1 MRVALVIRSTY
12 AENKVVPARNAFDD
26 TGLLVQTRLSNLDDG
41 FEVVALPADRNLPET
56 LDRLFDEYGGKLEVL
71 VLHFAGYL
79 AVKSDRGLAL
89 LLDGSRLRAFPV
101 SRLRTTIANVAQHA
115 LAIMDVVA
123 VAEGLV
129 DANGVASS
137 LGAALNEST
146 PRVSAISSVALPD
159 HIEPS
164 RRGCSRLTD
173 LWLLSFE
180 AQVRCARG
188 AAVSSESVVRGVCS
202 EPLGFA
208 NLPSFDHRPSEP
220 DFMLVPGTLG
230 DELDP
235 THAYNRNTLPSV
247 VAGPSAPEVDSNST
261 ESTRADGDRQTLT
274 SPDDMQVDSQPAT
287 QVNDD
292 ELLHD
297 DDLASLPPPGSRRPS
312 VARAAAAPSSAPI
325 SSRIDS
331 APRSSQPAFE
341 DPIDRAIDWADRL
354 AYRGDAQAAAAE
366 YERLIDDLKLQAE
379 PRLHTLY
386 ASLGAQYRK
395 LGDIERA
402 LVAFEETL
410 ALDARNEVAHN
421 AACELHRECRDWES
435 LSQTVRRRLHTA
447 TDERE
452 ITDLL
457 DALADIWLNQANDP
471 RRAIAVIEERLAVT
485 PNDIP
490 TLERLLEAYDR
501 DGDSL
506 ARIAQR
512 EKLASVLD
520 ALPAQKSLILIESAH
535 IALHQLDN
543 IESAQSFVDRAV
555 ESDPKSIEAF
565 ELGIDIL
572 NRQERWPEVLQK
584 CLSVLSDSSDSD
596 RHYPA
601 ATRLLDLFEARGL
614 SLEVSKAVLDRLQAA
629 VEDDE
634 ELKQRVD
641 KVLAAREAYA
651 KTSATLR
658 SSLAIDPCDW
668 ASLRAL
674 SDLAARQQD
683 TDLAAMASAVLIG
696 LQYASP
702 EDESRAAELVT
713 NKLADTRRTL
723 SESDYTEQLLVRDV
737 DLSLLKALSR
747 VQVAIG
753 PSAATEVE
761 DAGLPHDSSSPDSNM
776 QTSVL
781 ALTWAASFVG
791 VDLPELVA
799 LPEHSKLLE
808 LTIGAHPRLLHGLDL
823 AGHLPSSQ
831 LAFLAACQFALLRD
845 EFRWRAAHLTQDHL
859 ASTIG
864 LCVRFAH
871 EGSELLNSIDDSRRD
886 IAQRL
891 FANNDGKDSL
901 TELIAQQFRYY
912 DPETSVCDELARRCL
927 RAADRSRLRIGLLA
941 CANPVMAFEVARKY
955 PLLSPL
961 SVEEQLDEIARFAT
975 SRDHLNLRRSLGV
988 NVGVRALAR
997 SS

>member
-1 MRVALVIRSTY
+1 MRVALIIRSTY
-12 AENKVVPARNAFDD
+12 AENNVVPARNAFDD
-26 TGLLVQTRLSNLDDG
+26 TGSLVEARLSNLDGG
-41 FEVVALPADRNLPET
+41 FKVVALPADRDLPET
-56 LDRLFDEYGGKLEVL
+56 LDRLFEGYGGKLEVL
-71 VLHFAGYL
+71 VLHFSGYL

-101 SRLRTTIANVAQHA
+101 SRLRTAIANVAEHA

-123 VAEGLV
+123 VAEGAV
-129 DANGVASS
+129 DAHGVASS

-146 PRVSAISSVALPD
+146 PRISAISSVALPD
-159 HIEPS
+159 HTEPS
-164 RRGCSRLTD
+164 RRGCFRLTD

-180 AQVRCARG
+180 AQERCVRG
-188 AAVSSESVVRGVCS
+188 AAVSSESVVRGLCG

-208 NLPSFDHRPSEP
+208 NLPSFDYRPSDQ
-220 DFMLVPGTLG
+220 DFMLIPGTLG
-230 DELDP
+230 DELDS
-235 THAYNRNTLPSV
+235 TRAYNRNTLPSV
-247 VAGPSAPEVDSNST
+247 VAGPPEPEVDSNAT
-261 ESTRADGDRQTLT
+261 ESTRGDGDRRTLT
-274 SPDDMQVDSQPAT
+274 SPDDMQVDSEPAT

-297 DDLASLPPPGSRRPS
+297 EDLASLPPPGSRRPGME
-312 VARAAAAPSSAPI
+312 RAAAAPSCAPI
-325 SSRIDS
+325 SVKIDS

-341 DPIDRAIDWADRL
+341 NPVDRAIDWADRL

-395 LGDIERA
+395 MGDIKKA
-402 LVAFEETL
+402 LAAFEETL
-410 ALDARNEVAHN
+410 ALDARNDVAHN
-421 AACELHRECRDWES
+421 AACEIHRECHDWES

-452 ITDLL
+452 TTDLL
-457 DALADIWLNQANDP
+457 DALADIWLNQAKDP

-520 ALPAQKSLILIESAH
+520 ALPAQKSLILVESAH

-555 ESDPKSIEAF
+555 EADPKSIEAF

-584 CLSVLSDSSDSD
+584 CLNVLSDSGDSG
-596 RHYPA
+596 RYYPA
-601 ATRLLDLFEARGL
+601 ASRLLELFEARGL
-614 SLEVSKAVLDRLQAA
+614 SLEMSKSVLDRLHA
-629 VEDDE
+629 VVEEDE
-634 ELKQRVD
+634 ELEQRVD
-641 KVLAAREAYA
+641 KVLAARDAYA

-658 SSLAIDPCDW
+658 SSLAIDPCDQ

-674 SDLAARQQD
+674 SDVAAQQHD
-683 TDLAAMASAVLIG
+683 VDLAAMASAVLIG
-696 LQYASP
+696 LQCASP

-713 NKLADTRRTL
+713 EKLVDTKRAL
-723 SESDYTEQLLVRDV
+723 NESDFTEQLLVRDV

-747 VQVAIG
+747 VQDAIG
-753 PSAATEVE
+753 TPAATEVRG
-761 DAGLPHDSSSPDSNM
+761 AGLPHHASGSDSDMP
-776 QTSVL
+776 TSVR

-799 LPEHSKLLE
+799 LPEHSKPLE

-823 AGHLPSSQ
+823 AGHLPLSQ
-831 LAFLAACQFALLRD
+831 LAFLAACQLTLMRE
-845 EFRWRAAHLTQDHL
+845 EFLWRAAHLTQDHL

-871 EGSELLNSIDDSRRD
+871 QGSDILKSVDDSQRD
-886 IAQRL
+886 IARRIL
-891 FANNDGKDSL
+891 AKNNGNDLL

-912 DPETSVCDELARRCL
+912 DPEIAVCDELARRCI

-975 SRDHLNLRRSLGV
+975 SRDHLNLRKSLGI
-988 NVGVRALAR
+988 NVGVRA
-997 SS
+997 SCTS